1 MSEREKERKTTI
13 ISDTVKSFYAVR
25 LAVFIDSP
33 TERKNLI
40 DKNIPAASI
49 ISFNCNGVDFKLRF
63 SNANG

>member
-1 MSEREKERKTTI
+1 MREREKERKTTI

-33 TERKNLI
+33 TERMNLI
-40 DKNIPAASI
+40 DKNKPAASI
-49 ISFNCNGVDFKLRF
+49 ISFNCNGDDYKLRF